1 MNWEDVL
8 ITLYLDI
15 CKEFHK
21 KLWINCQR
29 FSNGGYRRFSDEE
42 VLTVYM
48 FGVMKRHRELK
59 DIHRFAKSHLAEWFP
74 NMPKYAGFVHRV
86 NRLSEAFRGLIEIM
100 QKQKVPDEDAESE
113 YLVDSFPVILAQHNH
128 AYTAKVASEVASKS
142 YHSTKKMYYYGV
154 KAHMVAR
161 RVQGKL
167 PDLEILFLEEAGRQ
181 DGPVFD
187 QMRPMM
193 HDNLVFADQAY
204 KRPDAKQIEI
214 EQNLKVLTP
223 IGKTKGQKELE
234 PAQRMFS
241 KAVSRMRQP
250 IEALFAWIHRVTGI
264 ENAGLVRSTPGL
276 LVHIFGK
283 IATAMLLRARPE
295 FRL

>member
-8 ITLYLDI
+8 ISLYLKI
-15 CKEFHK
+15 CKAFQK
-21 KLWINCQR
+21 KLSLNCQR
-29 FSNGGYRRFSDEE
+29 FSNGGYKRFSDEE

-48 FGVMKRHRELK
+48 FGVIKKHRELK
-59 DIHRFAKSHLAEWFP
+59 AIHSFAKTHLAQWFP
-74 NMPKYAGFVHRV
+74 NMPKYAAFVHRV

-100 QKQKVPDEDAESE
+100 QTQKVPDEEVESE
-113 YLVDSFPVILAQHNH
+113 YIVDSFPIMLAQHNH
-128 AYTAKVASEVASKS
+128 AYTAKVASEIASKS
-142 YHSTKKMYYYGV
+142 YHSTKKIYYYGV
-154 KAHMVAR
+154 KAHMVTR
-161 RVQGKL
+161 RVQGTL

-181 DGPVFD
+181 DGSVFD

-223 IGKTKGQKELE
+223 IGRAKGQKELGPE
-234 PAQRMFS
+234 QRMFS

-250 IEALFAWIHRVTGI
+250 IEALFAWIHRMTGI
-264 ENAGLVRSTPGL
+264 ENAGLIRSTSGL

-283 IATAMLLRARPE
+283 IATAMFLRICPE